1 MTHKNKLTIVI
12 FAGLIVVHAARAEQ
26 LDRLSADQLEVLA
39 PSSRVA
45 GPPGQMRVTER
56 SCRAPTEVGLR
67 RRIVDIAVQEWAYF
81 GFGVVD
87 ETNRVDSE
95 RPQRRTRRRTPWL
108 NPEESARVAETIAGY
123 WSITSDGSWI
133 LSRQNAVWNGQDG
146 VASRWRDPW
155 SAAFISW
162 VMCESGLGDA
172 VRFRLA
178 IAHHT
183 YIDQAIEARDSQAA
197 DAAFVAYDIGET
209 PVAPGDLL
217 CSGRRPVYRSLAERR
232 RELGTGIRS
241 HCDIVI
247 EVDAANERIL
257 VIGGNVRGAVSLKLL
272 PAAFGQNRGVEG
284 AIQSVG
290 RGRRAAFAHLKLR
303 ADPIQANALETSPTI
318 RTFGQQQGALDWL
331 RQRLR
336 GQGSNRVEV
345 VSTSAPPAGAALP
358 GRPAAL

>member
-1 MTHKNKLTIVI
+1 MTRKNKLTIAAL
-12 FAGLIVVHAARAEQ
+12 AGLIVAHAVHAEQ
-26 LDRLSADQLEVLA
+26 LNRLSADQLEVLA

-56 SCRAPTEVGLR
+56 SCRTSSSAGLR

-87 ETNRVDSE
+87 LTNVVDSDQP
-95 RPQRRTRRRTPWL
+95 RRRTRRRTPWL

-133 LSRQNAVWNGQDG
+133 LSRQNAVWNGQG
-146 VASRWRDPW
+146 VAARWRDPW

-172 VRFRLA
+172 ARFRLA

-183 YIDQAIEARDSQAA
+183 YIDQAIEARDSQAS
-197 DAAFVAYDIGET
+197 DTAFVAYDIGET
-209 PVAPGDLL
+209 TVQPGDLL

-232 RELGTGIRS
+232 RELGSGIRS

-272 PAAFGQNRGVEG
+272 PAVFDERAGVER
-284 AIQSVG
+284 ALQSVG

-303 ADPIQANALETSPTI
+303 ADPVQGNALESSPTI

-331 RQRLR
+331 RQRLK
-336 GQGSNRVEV
+336 GQASDRVEV
-345 VSTSAPPAGAALP
+345 VSTSAPPASAALP
-358 GRPAAL
+358 GQPAAL